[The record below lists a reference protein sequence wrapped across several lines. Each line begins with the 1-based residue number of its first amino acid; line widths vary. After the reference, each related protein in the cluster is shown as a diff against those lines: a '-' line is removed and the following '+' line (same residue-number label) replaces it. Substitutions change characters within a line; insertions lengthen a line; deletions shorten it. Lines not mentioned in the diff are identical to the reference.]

1 RMPALPAGQLLRDG
15 VQVLDVAVRVD
26 REHCVADRLER
37 DLRPLLLAEQRA
49 LRRLP
54 LRHVGDRAFDVALLA
69 VVARDEPRV
78 LDDDD
83 LRAVLTAQP
92 VLPVARTAV
101 LLELER
107 EPLALLRLDSE
118 LRERPP
124 AELGRAR
131 EPEHRD
137 ERRIDRQQLAG
148 GRGLK
153 DAVDDV
159 VEQRTEP
166 GLAVAELRLVLL

>member
-1 RMPALPAGQLLRDG
+1 LADATQRRGLDPLAARLLRQRDDLAERPADRMPALPAGQLLRDG

-92 VLPVARTAV
+92 VLPVARTA
-101 LLELER
+101 
-107 EPLALLRLDSE
+107 
-118 LRERPP
+118 
-124 AELGRAR
+124 
-131 EPEHRD
+131 
-137 ERRIDRQQLAG
+137 
-148 GRGLK
+148 
-153 DAVDDV
+153 
-159 VEQRTEP
+159 
-166 GLAVAELRLVLL
+166 